1 MPTRRPGPAVQGSG
15 VRPALPSLLS
25 GEDLKFEAGSIMSA
39 HGAKHASLRAAW
51 QPLFFSGRRA
61 CRGSPVPLSKLG
73 RGRDCFSQTTSVAP
87 GSGERVLA
95 PTFSVPEVW
104 VQSSGRHHAGR
115 GMSCQ
120 AQRG

>member
-1 MPTRRPGPAVQGSG
+1 MTWPWFQGSG

-61 CRGSPVPLSKLG
+61 GRGSFAAIKQACRRPCLPFQG
-73 RGRDCFSQTTSVAP
+73 R
-87 GSGERVLA
+87 
-95 PTFSVPEVW
+95 
-104 VQSSGRHHAGR
+104 
-115 GMSCQ
+115 M
-120 AQRG
+120 